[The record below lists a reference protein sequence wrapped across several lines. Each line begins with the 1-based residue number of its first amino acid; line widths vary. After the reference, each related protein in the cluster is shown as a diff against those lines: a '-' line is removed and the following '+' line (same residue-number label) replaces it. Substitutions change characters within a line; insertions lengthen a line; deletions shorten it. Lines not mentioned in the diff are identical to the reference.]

1 MTRAYENIDPGNNI
15 YKPVEITMSGACGF
29 DKNL

>member
-15 YKPVEITMSGACGF
+15 YKPVEITMSGAYGF